1 MARSEATD
9 RIEARRAR
17 GARFSFRVDVETK
30 ALVERAAELE
40 RRHLTDFCLTALAGA
55 ARETIARHETLAL
68 SKRDRA
74 VFFDTLI
81 NPPAI
86 SPRLRRAFEAARRRV
101 ES

>member
-40 RRHLTDFCLTALAGA
+40 RRNLTDFCLTALAGA
-55 ARETIARHETLAL
+55 ARETIARHETLVL

-74 VFFDTLI
+74 VFFDTLVH
-81 NPPAI
+81 PPQPA
-86 SPRLRRAFEAARRRV
+86 SRLRRAFKAERTHI